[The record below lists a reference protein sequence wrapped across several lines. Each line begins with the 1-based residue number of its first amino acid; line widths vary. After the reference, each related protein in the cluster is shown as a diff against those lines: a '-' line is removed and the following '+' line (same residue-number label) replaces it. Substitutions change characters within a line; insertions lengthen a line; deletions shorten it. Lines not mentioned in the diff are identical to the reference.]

1 MDKLII
7 NMFNKVQR
15 DFYNS
20 ASKSETCAKLDIIV
34 EIITY
39 LTNNLTNL
47 GQVMIL
53 LGVLDDIE
61 VFMEEMEEY

>member
-20 ASKSETCAKLDIIV
+20 ASKSETCAKLEV
-34 EIITY
+34 LAEIINY

-53 LGVLDDIE
+53 CGVLDDIN
-61 VFMEEMEEY
+61 VFREEMEGY